1 MLNVE
6 EIVKQYTKK
15 KVNAFLVVQDG
26 KIIKEYY
33 KKAEDAIQLHKINSI
48 TKSITAALIGIAIDK
63 GYILNIETPLN
74 HFFPTLPENKRSLT
88 LYHLLTMTTGEK
100 WEEFGNGSG
109 VRFPSFFV
117 KSKNWTQYVLKR
129 PLLECPG
136 IKMNYNSGSS
146 HLLSVLLQ
154 NITGMSTRQFAQ
166 QYLFSPLGITQYEWE
181 QDPQGVY
188 IGGFSMRMKTKDM
201 LKIGR
206 LFLQNGNWEGRQIIS
221 SDWIRQSTI
230 PHFKT
235 YEHIGSYGFHW
246 WVLDRKKFDVPMD
259 MYLAMGYGGQYII
272 VVPELNLTA
281 AISSYMPRSGLIP
294 LRIFID
300 NLKQ

>member
-1 MLNVE
+1 MLNIE

-15 KVNAFLVVQDG
+15 KVNAFLVLQDG
-26 KIIKEYY
+26 EIIKEYY
-33 KKAEDAIQLHKINSI
+33 KKAEDVNQLHKINSI
-48 TKSITAALIGIAIDK
+48 TKSITAALIGIAIDQ
-63 GYILNIETPLN
+63 GYIVNIETPLN
-74 HFFPTLPENKRSLT
+74 HFFPILPENKRNLT

-100 WEEFGNGSG
+100 WEEFGNG

-117 KSKNWTQYVLKR
+117 KSKNWTQYALKR

-136 IKMNYNSGSS
+136 TKMNYNSGSS
-146 HLLSVLLQ
+146 HLLSALLQ
-154 NITGMSTRQFAQ
+154 NVTGMSTRQFAQ
-166 QYLFSPLGITQYEWE
+166 QYLFDPLEITQYEWE

-206 LFLQNGNWEGRQIIS
+206 LFLQNGSWEGRQIIS
-221 SDWIRQSTI
+221 SDWIHRSTI
-230 PHFKT
+230 PYFTT

-246 WVLDRKKFDVPMD
+246 WVLDRNKFDVPVN
-259 MYLAMGYGGQYII
+259 MYFAMGYGGQYII

-294 LRIFID
+294 LRIFIES
-300 NLKQ
+300 LK